1 MKIILG
7 LFGSADAMWR
17 AKAQTGSNNN
27 DNNKME
33 SNNNN

>member
-17 AKAQTGSNNN
+17 VKAQAGSNNN